1 LSGGVALVLLAAL
14 SISLTNVS
22 APFVYE
28 AGGNPQT
35 IIILRNL
42 AFLLLCGLWLK
53 TSGRFR
59 WLERRG
65 QLVCFGAGIAYT
77 CGAAGLLLSL
87 LTLPVSL
94 AILIFFTFPLMTA
107 LLEST
112 LDRRLPGLGQVVCLL
127 ACLVGLGIALE
138 VERFALAPEGVIFAS
153 IGAVGVAISYV
164 WTGRVLPGVDS
175 AVMTFHMAITGLIG
189 ASLYVAA
196 TGSFALPAGGGP
208 GFGGWAALAVAVLG
222 FAVAFFAMF
231 RGVHLIGPAPTAMV
245 MNLEPVFTI
254 ALAVTLLAE
263 TLSDRKLI
271 GAAVVLGAVVAS
283 QLLLKRRRVIPP
295 V

>member
-1 LSGGVALVLLAAL
+1 MSGGVALVLLAAL

-22 APFVYE
+22 APFVYD

-112 LDRRLPGLGQVVCLL
+112 LDRRLPGLGQI
-127 ACLVGLGIALE
+127 ACLFGALAGLAIALE
-138 VERFALAPEGVIFAS
+138 VERFALAPEGVIFAA

-164 WTGRVLPGVDS
+164 WTGRALPGVDS
-175 AVMTFHMAITGLIG
+175 AVMTFHMAITGFVG
-189 ASLYVAA
+189 ASLYVMA
-196 TGSFALPAGGGP
+196 TGSFALPVGGGL
-208 GFGGWAALAVAVLG
+208 GWAALVVAVLG

-231 RGVHLIGPAPTAMV
+231 RGVHLIGPARTAMV

>member
-1 LSGGVALVLLAAL
+1 M
-14 SISLTNVS
+14 
-22 APFVYE
+22 
-28 AGGNPQT
+28 
-35 IIILRNL
+35 
-42 AFLLLCGLWLK
+42 
-53 TSGRFR
+53 
-59 WLERRG
+59 
-65 QLVCFGAGIAYT
+65 
-77 CGAAGLLLSL
+77 LSL

-112 LDRRLPGLGQVVCLL
+112 LDRRLPSLGQI
-127 ACLVGLGIALE
+127 ACLFGALAGLAIALE
-138 VERFALAPEGVIFAS
+138 VERFALAPEGVIFAA

-164 WTGRVLPGVDS
+164 WTGRALPGVDS
-175 AVMTFHMAITGLIG
+175 AVMTFHMAITGFVG
-189 ASLYVAA
+189 ASLYVMA
-196 TGSFALPAGGGP
+196 TGSFALPVDGGL
-208 GFGGWAALAVAVLG
+208 GWAALVVAVVG

-271 GAAVVLGAVVAS
+271 GAAVVLAAVVAS

>member
-1 LSGGVALVLLAAL
+1 MSGGVALVLLAAL

-28 AGGNPQT
+28 AGSNPQT

-59 WLERRG
+59 WLDRRG

-112 LDRRLPGLGQVVCLL
+112 LDRRLPGLGQI
-127 ACLVGLGIALE
+127 ACLFGALAGLAIALE
-138 VERFALAPEGVIFAS
+138 VERFALAPEGVIFAA

-164 WTGRVLPGVDS
+164 WTGRALPGVDS
-175 AVMTFHMAITGLIG
+175 AVMTFHMAITGFVG
-189 ASLYVAA
+189 ASLYVMA
-196 TGSFALPAGGGP
+196 TGSFALPVGGGL
-208 GFGGWAALAVAVLG
+208 GWAALVVAVVG

-271 GAAVVLGAVVAS
+271 GAAVVLAAVVAS

>member
-1 LSGGVALVLLAAL
+1 MSGGVALVLLAAL

-77 CGAAGLLLSL
+77 SGAAGLLLSL

-112 LDRRLPGLGQVVCLL
+112 LDRRLPGIGQI
-127 ACLVGLGIALE
+127 ACLFGALAGLAIALE
-138 VERFALAPEGVIFAS
+138 VERFALAPEGVIFAA

-164 WTGRVLPGVDS
+164 WTGRALPGVDS

-189 ASLYVAA
+189 ASLYVVA
-196 TGSFALPAGGGP
+196 TGSFALPVGGGL
-208 GFGGWAALAVAVLG
+208 GWAALVVAVVG

-231 RGVHLIGPAPTAMV
+231 RGVHLIGPARTAMV

-271 GAAVVLGAVVAS
+271 GAAVVLAAVVAS